1 MAACLRTMA
10 RSAISG
16 KYNIMSIALAVAL
29 AAVSTV
35 EPSCSWDNPG
45 ANRYRGTAGAAIDR
59 YADIP
64 ERVRATL
71 KRRMEE
77 NQPDDR
83 VAITRD
89 AITGRNRYAPEIRDM
104 HFGAASVCHTVTR
117 GLWSASRSEPAAVY
131 CVGEHCILVPK
142 ICGNVSRITRIEQE
156 DRRPAAYYG
165 APPAPAAG
173 AGSGAAGAGPVSRN
187 PAALLPDSTAARQG
201 ALRPVVVEA
210 GAAEPAPA
218 SSTGSA
224 IVVQETG
231 AQNVAPLAIAEDDTG
246 RNRLP
251 GRGADS
257 WSNPGYGW
265 QNPGRDGKA
274 SSTNGSP
281 PPVPEPGTW
290 AMLAAGLGVLGLAA
304 RRRIRRRTQQP

>member
-1 MAACLRTMA
+1 
-10 RSAISG
+10 
-16 KYNIMSIALAVAL
+16 MSIALAVAL

-45 ANRYRGTAGAAIDR
+45 ANRYRGTASAAIDR

-117 GLWSASRSEPAAVY
+117 AQWSASRSEPAAVY

-142 ICGNVSRITRIEQE
+142 ICGNVSRITRIEAG
-156 DRRPAAYYG
+156 DRKAAAYR
-165 APPAPAAG
+165 APAAAVAGGGGG
-173 AGSGAAGAGPVSRN
+173 AGGGDGAPVGRN
-187 PAALLPDSTAARQG
+187 HAALLPDSTMAHQG
-201 ALRPVVVEA
+201 ALRPLGA
-210 GAAEPAPA
+210 GAADEAAPA
-218 SSTGSA
+218 APPASA
-224 IVVQETG
+224 EPG
-231 AQNVAPLAIAEDDTG
+231 ASEAAAQNIVPLAAGGDDDG
-246 RNRLP
+246 SRNRLP

-257 WSNPGYGW
+257 WSNPNSTGGW
-265 QNPGRDGKA
+265 QNPGRDGG
-274 SSTNGSP
+274 GSGNSGSGGNPP
-281 PPVPEPGTW
+281 PPVPEPGAW

-304 RRRIRRRTQQP
+304 RRRIRRRPQQP